1 MAKRHAAAALSLL
14 MLALAGALASP
25 VYADTNPN
33 LLAAVKNVSSE
44 SDKFRSMMSN
54 LTESQIHVVNVQNA
68 MSASDE
74 SAFKAALRKNASTI
88 SDLRD
93 TLNHTTLTG
102 SDGVLV
108 TLRKVLLRQNVTID
122 QVVGVHV
129 DADGQVTLFYH
140 SALPVEPMSAHV
152 ALGTGARL

>member
-14 MLALAGALASP
+14 MFASAGVFASP

-54 LTESQIHVVNVQNA
+54 LTESQIHVVNVQSA
-68 MSASDE
+68 MSPSDDA
-74 SAFKAALRKNASTI
+74 AFKAALRKNASNI

-93 TLNHTTLTG
+93 TLNHTTITG

-129 DADGQVTLFYH
+129 GTDGQVTLFYQ
-140 SALPVEPMSAHV
+140 
-152 ALGTGARL
+152 